1 MAWDYVTYY
10 GNRKLREL
18 IESDPEAKMKIKEAV
33 YDAVEREV
41 PDVTDDDDDFTK
53 SSSVGM
59 EAAMKE
65 FERIQS
71 RRMAAESFMDSLKSG
86 WKKIKKAFA
95 DRPQV
100 QLVGDNGQRQTGY
113 LHDINKKKGTCT
125 FILPRE
131 ADESAAVAAAV
142 AAGLAMRGGDK
153 GGEMRKPKEFKP
165 KFGKGEKATLVGA
178 EEDLGSNKVPV
189 EIEGFDDCGG
199 TYMYFLKLLENANE
213 GTETNPRFKCMESGQ
228 SDPLYICPYCGN
240 DKVYDD
246 SQSQSDSRIRLYSIF
261 DGDTFRVERHCSNC
275 DHYWDVVMKITVDHI
290 DGDEL
295 PKDETNEMTNESAEP
310 DYLDYDENTM
320 YMLATEDENGD
331 VKEFSVD
338 LADESDWGNI
348 NTADGTCYY
357 ASGEFFDGIG
367 WGNDEDGYQKI
378 TRVVD
383 MRRGKDV
390 RLEEFADIV
399 DEFVSLYSDM

>member
-71 RRMAAESFMDSLKSG
+71 RRMAAESFMDSLK
-86 WKKIKKAFA
+86 
-95 DRPQV
+95 
-100 QLVGDNGQRQTGY
+100 
-113 LHDINKKKGTCT
+113 
-125 FILPRE
+125 E
-131 ADESAAVAAAV
+131 A
-142 AAGLAMRGGDK
+142 
-153 GGEMRKPKEFKP
+153 
-165 KFGKGEKATLVGA
+165 
-178 EEDLGSNKVPV
+178 
-189 EIEGFDDCGG
+189 
-199 TYMYFLKLLENANE
+199 
-213 GTETNPRFKCMESGQ
+213 
-228 SDPLYICPYCGN
+228 
-240 DKVYDD
+240 
-246 SQSQSDSRIRLYSIF
+246 
-261 DGDTFRVERHCSNC
+261 
-275 DHYWDVVMKITVDHI
+275 
-290 DGDEL
+290 
-295 PKDETNEMTNESAEP
+295 NEMTNESAEP

-320 YMLATEDENGD
+320 YMIATEDEDGE